1 MLNKQYTNMLQE
13 KDVIFEIFQYATER
27 AKIVGAENIYD
38 FSLGNPS
45 VPAPSIVNETIVQKV
60 KTLDPLALH
69 GYSPSF
75 GIMETREKIAASLN
89 KKYGSDYK
97 AANIFMAIGA
107 AGALAHA
114 LRAVTNPG
122 DEIITF
128 APCFSEYKP
137 YTAGAGLKLTII
149 PADIDTFQINFE
161 ALKTQLNENVSAI
174 LINSPNNPSGIVYST
189 ETIQRLASILTE
201 KSKQFGHPI
210 YLISDE
216 PYRDIIFEGV
226 DAPYIA
232 NYYKNTLTCYS
243 FSKSISLPG
252 ERIGYLAIH
261 PNCADAD
268 KIIEICPQISRTIG
282 QNGAASL
289 MQRTVAD
296 VCSYTSDLS
305 VYETNKKILFEALR
319 EYGYHCVEPGG
330 TFYMFPKALEEDAM
344 AFCQKALEYNLV
356 LVPGDSFGCPGYF
369 RISYCVQTEKA
380 ERSVEAFKKLAK
392 AYGL

>member
-27 AKIVGAENIYD
+27 AKVVGAENIYD

-89 KKYGSDYK
+89 KKYGSAYK
-97 AANIFMAIGA
+97 ASNIFMAIGA

-149 PADIDTFQINFE
+149 PADIDTFQINFAAFE
-161 ALKTQLNENVSAI
+161 AQLNENVSAV

-189 ETIQRLASILTE
+189 ETIEKLSSILTA
-201 KSKQFGHPI
+201 KSKEFHHPI

-252 ERIGYLAIH
+252 ERIGYLVIPDEVCDSEKLNAAANVATRILGFVNA
-261 PNCADAD
+261 PTLQQKVVKACLNEQTD
-268 KIIEICPQISRTIG
+268 ISYYDRNRETLY
-282 QNGAASL
+282 NGLKELGFECIKPEGAFYLFVKSP
-289 MQRTVAD
+289 VAD
-296 VCSYTSDLS
+296 EKEFCYAAKRH
-305 VYETNKKILFEALR
+305 NIL
-319 EYGYHCVEPGG
+319 
-330 TFYMFPKALEEDAM
+330 
-344 AFCQKALEYNLV
+344 
-356 LVPGDSFGCPGYF
+356 LVPGSSFGCPGYV
-369 RISYCVQTEKA
+369 RMAYCVAYETIINSLPKFKELA
-380 ERSVEAFKKLAK
+380 EEYK
-392 AYGL
+392 